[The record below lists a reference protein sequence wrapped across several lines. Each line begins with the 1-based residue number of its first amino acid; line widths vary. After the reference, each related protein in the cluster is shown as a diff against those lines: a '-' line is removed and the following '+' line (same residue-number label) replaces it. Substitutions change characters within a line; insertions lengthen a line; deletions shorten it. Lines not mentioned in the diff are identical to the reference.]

1 MSSPLLLSRREIS
14 LFIAVS
20 ALALGISGSD
30 ADPAPPESAPEA
42 PRPSVEQRET
52 GVKTESSGRDEKT
65 AGPTQAAGERRET
78 AQRDEL
84 LILLLQILRSSK

>member
-1 MSSPLLLSRREIS
+1 MSWPLLPSRLVIS
-14 LFIAVS
+14 LFIAAS
-20 ALALGISGSD
+20 ALTLGIAGSGDQSL
-30 ADPAPPESAPEA
+30 PPESAPEA

-52 GVKTESSGRDEKT
+52 GVKNESSGRDEKT